1 MSGLRHEILILRHWQ
16 ATTKA
21 QRSRYKVQ
29 IRSCLNWFLL
39 CMKTIYFL
47 ETIYEKCIRDHPF
60 CVFLKYKYNVN
71 NVSGFFDRHYII
83 LLILSPFLPCKVIGV
98 YALILHFIA

>member
-1 MSGLRHEILILRHWQ
+1 MQFVFTCMSGLRHEILILRHWQ

-29 IRSCLNWFLL
+29 IRSCWNWFLL

-47 ETIYEKCIRDHPF
+47 ETIYEKCIRDH
-60 CVFLKYKYNVN
+60 CVFLKYKYDVN
-71 NVSGFFDRHYII
+71 NVSGF
-83 LLILSPFLPCKVIGV
+83 LIGIT
-98 YALILHFIA
+98 